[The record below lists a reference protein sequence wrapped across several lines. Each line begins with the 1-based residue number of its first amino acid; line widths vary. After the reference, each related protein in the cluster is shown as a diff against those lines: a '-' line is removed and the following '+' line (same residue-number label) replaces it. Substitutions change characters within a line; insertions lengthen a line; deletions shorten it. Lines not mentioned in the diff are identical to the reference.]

1 MPPMWCERTLG
12 KLIWSCQGHEKTQ
25 VSEVTAVNTNNY
37 EEDEEEEDGDNLN
50 FELCV
55 AMWKT

>member
-1 MPPMWCERTLG
+1 MWCERTLG